1 MKSLADSLVLNES
14 IETTFAKAKDLVP
27 YAEKLITRA
36 KNPTLANRRLI
47 IARLQTIEAGHKLVD
62 QIAPKLKSRTSGHLR
77 VTRTTNRRGDNAQ
90 LAKVSFVDDLK
101 VEAKPATTQKKAEA
115 AQKTSKK
122 SATAKKPAA
131 KKPTTAKKEGK

>member
-101 VEAKPATTQKKAEA
+101 VEAKPATTQKKAETT
-115 AQKTSKK
+115 QKTTKK
-122 SATAKKPAA
+122 SPATKKFATKKPAV
-131 KKPTTAKKEGK
+131 AKKEGK